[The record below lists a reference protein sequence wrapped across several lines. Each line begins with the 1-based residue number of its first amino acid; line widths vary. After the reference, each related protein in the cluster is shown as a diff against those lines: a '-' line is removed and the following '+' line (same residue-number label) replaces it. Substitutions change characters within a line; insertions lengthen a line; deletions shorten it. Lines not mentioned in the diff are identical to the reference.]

1 MPIPHVHYNPPAN
14 TVEVLDK
21 YGQPD
26 PQWSWDGSHFR
37 HKGHV
42 HKPHHGA
49 MIIGKPGTQMEGWT
63 YNWHNHSWVEPDRP
77 AAPLA
82 PHPSAPPATQQTPVV
97 VVHSPQKEES
107 MQCTPHA
114 HQNSLIDGL
123 KNHPWVP
130 IAGLAVLLIS
140 DFLTQPQ
147 PPQIPDGLP
156 EPMQKAYIMTY
167 QQNLAIYQERR
178 QKLDKWGG
186 IIFSLGTSNAAL
198 SAGNATTLQQ
208 HMAQMGAGARA
219 AM

>member
-26 PQWSWDGSHFR
+26 PQWTWDGTHFR

-42 HKPHHGA
+42 HKPHHGS
-49 MIIGKPGTQMEGWT
+49 MIIGKPGTQMEGWN
-63 YNWHNHSWVEPDRP
+63 YNWHTHAWVEPDRP
-77 AAPLA
+77 AAPLTPHA
-82 PHPSAPPATQQTPVV
+82 PASPATQQPPVV
-97 VVHSPQKEES
+97 VVHSPQKEEP
-107 MQCTPHA
+107 MQCTPHV
-114 HQNSLIDGL
+114 QNSLIDGL

-130 IAGLAVLLIS
+130 IVGLGVLLVS

-147 PPQIPDGLP
+147 PPTIPDGLP
-156 EPMQKAYIMTY
+156 EPMQKLYIMKY

-186 IIFSLGTSNAAL
+186 IIFSLGTANAAL
-198 SAGNATTLQQ
+198 SANNATALHQQ
-208 HMAQMGAGARA
+208 IAQMGAGRS